1 MSTLMLAALMAASGP
16 IGTAEA
22 QERPPRPD
30 SVRPTRPRPPE
41 PPQPPTVQP
50 PAPQPTNTGTTDT
63 IGDTTQPPA
72 TRLEAPQLPD
82 VLLNYT
88 DATLPAYYRRGRL
101 ADADNTPE
109 DNPITNTGATLGR
122 VLFYDVKLSAN
133 DTVSCASCHQQAN
146 GFSDPATLSTGF
158 DGGQTARH
166 SMSLANARFYERGHF
181 FWDERAETLEDQ
193 VLMPVQDSVEMGMTL
208 IELETK
214 LQATD
219 YYGPLF
225 EAAFG
230 SDTVTSDRIAKALA
244 QFVRAMTSTNTRYDS
259 AFTGGGNPPD
269 FEAVFTPQEIQGLVL
284 FGQGGDRA
292 GRTLGCAACHGTPG
306 HIADDIH
313 NNGLDITV
321 TGDDGAGDKRF
332 KAPSL
337 RNIAVTAPYMH
348 DGRFETLEEVIEFY
362 NSGVQPSPNLDQRL
376 RRPGGQPRRL
386 NMTQAE
392 KDALLAFLNTLTD
405 ESLLVDERFSDPFI
419 AH

>member
-1 MSTLMLAALMAASGP
+1 
-16 IGTAEA
+16 
-22 QERPPRPD
+22 
-30 SVRPTRPRPPE
+30 
-41 PPQPPTVQP
+41 
-50 PAPQPTNTGTTDT
+50 
-63 IGDTTQPPA
+63 
-72 TRLEAPQLPD
+72 

-101 ADADNTPE
+101 AEADNTPE
-109 DNPITNTGATLGR
+109 DNAITNTGATLGR

-214 LQATD
+214 LQATT

-244 QFVRAMTSTNTRYDS
+244 QFVRAIVSTNTRYDS

-284 FGQGGDRA
+284 FGQGGDRT

-362 NSGVQPSPNLDQRL
+362 NSGVQPNPNLDQRL

-419 AH
+419 AR